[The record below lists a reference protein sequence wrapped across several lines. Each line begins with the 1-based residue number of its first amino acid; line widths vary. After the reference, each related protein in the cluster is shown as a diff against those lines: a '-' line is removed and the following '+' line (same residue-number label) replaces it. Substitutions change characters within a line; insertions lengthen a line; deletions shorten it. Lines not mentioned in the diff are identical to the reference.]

1 MKIKILFI
9 AFLVTV
15 SVQSQ
20 NNKYQFCGEVT
31 YKQSTHFSRD
41 FSRDFTLYFNTKKS
55 LYKEINIVKKKKKHS
70 NLEEDGGLQLNI
82 DVPRNNITPE
92 FFYNDKKSFYFMEI
106 RSDQELLTKEDP
118 FNWTWSLKEKSKKI
132 GGFNCQKATIRFRG
146 RNYIAWFTQ
155 KIPIPFGPWKFKG
168 LSGLILEIY
177 DEDRVFYIAATKVK
191 INTNVD
197 CPIVVDKTKF
207 KNSLTI
213 NEYLKKLTDFNKAF
227 FAKLSSRLP
236 KGQEPLMYDEN
247 CEDCSERIEFFN
259 KK

>member
-1 MKIKILFI
+1 MILSF
-9 AFLVTV
+9 AGVDVGDWVDPT
-15 SVQSQ
+15 
-20 NNKYQFCGEVT
+20 GET
-31 YKQSTHFSRD
+31 RD
-41 FSRDFTLYFNTKKS
+41 VAVRL
-55 LYKEINIVKKKKKHS
+55 H
-70 NLEEDGGLQLNI
+70 
-82 DVPRNNITPE
+82 P
-92 FFYNDKKSFYFMEI
+92 
-106 RSDQELLTKEDP
+106 
-118 FNWTWSLKEKSKKI
+118 
-132 GGFNCQKATIRFRG
+132 
-146 RNYIAWFTQ
+146 
-155 KIPIPFGPWKFKG
+155 
-168 LSGLILEIY
+168 
-177 DEDRVFYIAATKVK
+177 EDRVFYIAATKVK